1 MVHYFVGNYNEVGG
15 NYYVVNKFI
24 TPFKFVAQR
33 NSSSLLF
40 TRMFHVYFTIRE
52 HRFHSQER
60 SRERERERELGRGGV
75 NFVPGKADIINLSC
89 QQRCHARNYTIYM
102 FILAN

>member
-1 MVHYFVGNYNEVGG
+1 MHTLQ
-15 NYYVVNKFI
+15 YVNTDFI
-24 TPFKFVAQR
+24 VR
-33 NSSSLLF
+33 NG
-40 TRMFHVYFTIRE
+40 VE
-52 HRFHSQER
+52 KE
-60 SRERERERELGRGGV
+60 RERERERERESGGGGGGGGV